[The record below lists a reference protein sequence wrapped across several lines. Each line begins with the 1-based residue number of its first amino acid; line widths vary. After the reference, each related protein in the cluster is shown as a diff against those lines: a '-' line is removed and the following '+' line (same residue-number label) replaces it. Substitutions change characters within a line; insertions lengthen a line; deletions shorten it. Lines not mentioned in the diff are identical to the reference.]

1 MNHLKL
7 FDLEKALSNVSAVK
21 LHKPHLESHLTQIPK
36 EDPFYDDL
44 NQLLQLCD
52 RCHSVELSMNETDIA
67 LLKEVNALSDQLS
80 SKLNHL
86 NSAY

>member
-1 MNHLKL
+1 MEHLKL
-7 FDLEKALSNVSAVK
+7 IDVEIALSNISAIK
-21 LHKPHLESHLTQIPK
+21 LHKPHLESHLANIPK

-52 RCHSVELSMNETDIA
+52 RCQDVEVSMNEIDIA
-67 LLKEVNALSDQLS
+67 LLKQVNALSDQLS

-86 NSAY
+86 NSAH